1 MFDFNSITGAIIS
14 AITGGGFGWMLR
26 STRRKADAEANAAEF
41 DTLRLAMLQIKDLQQ
56 EMAQKTE
63 KIRQLNDTILQQTN
77 NIHTLEM
84 QLLTTRCD
92 HTACTSRRPPLPWL
106 TNTTSHDNTDNNN
119 NHQ

>member
-1 MFDFNSITGAIIS
+1 MFDFNSIAGAVIS

-63 KIRQLNDTILQQTN
+63 KIRQLNETVLQQTN
-77 NIHTLEM
+77 DLHTLEM
-84 QLLTTRCD
+84 QLLTSRCD

-106 TNTTSHDNTDNNN
+106 TPQNPSDTTH
-119 NHQ
+119 